1 MNIWMIEKTSMRHH
15 YLKKKDFYSHLNIK
29 NIIDADYMYAK
40 GVSKDFKIK
49 NSG

>member
-1 MNIWMIEKTSMRHH
+1 MDDWENFNETS
-15 YLKKKDFYSHLNIK
+15 LPKKKDFYSHPNIK

-40 GVSKDFKIK
+40 GVWKDFKIK